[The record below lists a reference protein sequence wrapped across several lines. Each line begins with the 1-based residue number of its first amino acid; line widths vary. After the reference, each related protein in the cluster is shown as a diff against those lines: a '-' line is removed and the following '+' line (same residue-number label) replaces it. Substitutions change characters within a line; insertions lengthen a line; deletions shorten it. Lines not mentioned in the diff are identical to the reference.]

1 MMLQFVEPAASDP
14 AVMEQPS
21 DKLFCCQ
28 WVRDRVPQ
36 AHREELYHILRMT
49 GPLVRSSAITK
60 IRGGAYCSL
69 QYAGDKIVLFK
80 MSGGIDFVSEL
91 QKQKG
96 VSLK

>member
-1 MMLQFVEPAASDP
+1 MTGVTLQFVEPAASDP

-60 IRGGAYCSL
+60 IQLCLRGGA
-69 QYAGDKIVLFK
+69 
-80 MSGGIDFVSEL
+80 EN
-91 QKQKG
+91 
-96 VSLK
+96 